1 MLKQNKISPAKAF
14 LQELRNLD
22 AEIFAE
28 REKLESNR
36 EHGLTVKYQIS
47 VQGKN
52 TGGKENVSEKA
63 LVAASE
69 AQRKIDGILPELIE
83 KKREAEVLIN
93 KIKDGK
99 LRTLIKCRYILGET
113 WYEVA
118 DRLGVTEDY
127 AKGHLRYRA
136 IREIERI
143 LNVSQNNTL

>member
-36 EHGLTVKYQIS
+36 EHGLTVRYQMS

-118 DRLGVTEDY
+118 DRLGVTEDHARGY
-127 AKGHLRYRA
+127 LRHRA
-136 IREIERI
+136 INELERQLK
-143 LNVSQNNTL
+143 LNTN